1 MDKNKHL
8 EDIKDIKKMMDK
20 ATRFSSLSGISIV
33 VAGLLAAF
41 GGFLIY
47 SDLEFILH
55 DGKFIGYSSLIESE
69 AGSEDFQRK
78 LKLLLSVGAIIFISS
93 ILIFYFAALKKSK
106 KQQVDFWN
114 PSMIRAL
121 KSLFVCVLAGGIFSV
136 MLIDQGYV
144 GMVAPSTLIF
154 YGLGLINASKYTY
167 GEIEVLGYVELI
179 LGLVASFF
187 MGFGL
192 LFWVIGFGVS
202 HVVFGLVLHFKYDK
216 K

>member
-1 MDKNKHL
+1 
-8 EDIKDIKKMMDK
+8 
-20 ATRFSSLSGISIV
+20 
-33 VAGLLAAF
+33 
-41 GGFLIY
+41 
-47 SDLEFILH
+47 
-55 DGKFIGYSSLIESE
+55 
-69 AGSEDFQRK
+69 
-78 LKLLLSVGAIIFISS
+78 
-93 ILIFYFAALKKSK
+93 
-106 KQQVDFWN
+106 
-114 PSMIRAL
+114 
-121 KSLFVCVLAGGIFSV
+121 

>member
-1 MDKNKHL
+1 MLNDQDLRGLSSGPRYPHNTEDKC
-8 EDIKDIKKMMDK
+8 E
-20 ATRFSSLSGISIV
+20 RGR
-33 VAGLLAAF
+33 
-41 GGFLIY
+41 
-47 SDLEFILH
+47 
-55 DGKFIGYSSLIESE
+55 IGW
-69 AGSEDFQRK
+69 QRIRK
-78 LKLLLSVGAIIFISS
+78 WVLKLLLSVGAIIFISS

>member
-1 MDKNKHL
+1 
-8 EDIKDIKKMMDK
+8 
-20 ATRFSSLSGISIV
+20 
-33 VAGLLAAF
+33 
-41 GGFLIY
+41 
-47 SDLEFILH
+47 
-55 DGKFIGYSSLIESE
+55 
-69 AGSEDFQRK
+69 
-78 LKLLLSVGAIIFISS
+78 
-93 ILIFYFAALKKSK
+93 
-106 KQQVDFWN
+106 
-114 PSMIRAL
+114 
-121 KSLFVCVLAGGIFSV
+121 

-167 GEIEVLGYVELI
+167 GEIEVLGYVELS